1 MVTWLSLSYAKI
13 PRTTS
18 KSLFC
23 RITKPKK
30 LCWTCVHLLR
40 LERLLCVH
48 KFHGIRTKSDKLG
61 DSDRKLKEDGGCWNL
76 IPTWLSSNWA
86 KSNGVNNH
94 IYITRHDRHFTLNRF
109 RITAVISESYSVLVN
124 ACLISRT
131 AMNYLRI
138 CTSPL
143 SQTK

>member
-1 MVTWLSLSYAKI
+1 MVTWLSLSYPKI

-30 LCWTCVHLLR
+30 LCWTCAHLLR
-40 LERLLCVH
+40 LERLLCVR

-61 DSDRKLKEDGGCWNL
+61 DSDRKLKEDGGCRNL
-76 IPTWLSSNWA
+76 IPTWLSSKLRA
-86 KSNGVNNH
+86 MVSTI
-94 IYITRHDRHFTLNRF
+94 IYITRHDRHFTLNIF

-124 ACLISRT
+124 ACLISHT

-138 CTSPL
+138 CTHPL